1 MPNLQAQRSPH
12 RAGSEVKLVQR
23 GGDQFT
29 RSGTRP
35 QRLDGYAI
43 PTLLRHHADYV
54 DTVLSTICEGNRI
67 SLAGRQALAYS
78 ADRLREIAGA
88 LE

>member
-1 MPNLQAQRSPH
+1 VA
-12 RAGSEVKLVQR
+12 KLVQR

-29 RSGTRP
+29 RSGTRS

-54 DTVLSTICEGNRI
+54 DAFLVAICEGGRI
-67 SLAGRQALAYS
+67 SIAGRQALAYT
-78 ADRLREIAGA
+78 ADRLREIAEV
-88 LE
+88 LS